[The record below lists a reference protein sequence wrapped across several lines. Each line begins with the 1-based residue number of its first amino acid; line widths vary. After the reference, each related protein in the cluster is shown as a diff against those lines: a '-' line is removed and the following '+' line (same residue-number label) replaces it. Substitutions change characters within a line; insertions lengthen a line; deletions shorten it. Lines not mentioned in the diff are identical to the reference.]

1 MEEILKKIDKIIKPQ
16 PCLNFDIKKQETTVF
31 DSKLGGTPYWPNG
44 KDYPTDSHGK
54 NLFLLAQLN
63 FDKLPHIPN
72 FPKKGILQF
81 FISDDDLYGM
91 NWDDNTVQEDYRVIY
106 HENISDEIEE
116 YKPEYD
122 KNSFLPF
129 EDEYL
134 LVPKEPSE
142 MPIDAYDFRWSEAFN
157 EVSDTLMGDLEEED
171 FDKCYNRTDRATV
184 YIGGYPIFV
193 QYDPREAEKSYM
205 DCDVVLFQ
213 CDSYVNKKE
222 GINILWGDMGI
233 GVFMIPLKNL
243 MALDFSKVL
252 YYYDCC

>member
-1 MEEILKKIDKIIKPQ
+1 
-16 PCLNFDIKKQETTVF
+16 
-31 DSKLGGTPYWPNG
+31 
-44 KDYPTDSHGK
+44 
-54 NLFLLAQLN
+54 
-63 FDKLPHIPN
+63 
-72 FPKKGILQF
+72 
-81 FISDDDLYGM
+81 M

-122 KNSFLPF
+122 EDSFLPF

-142 MPIDAYDFRWSEAFN
+142 MPIDAYDFRWGEVFN

-171 FDKCYNRTDRATV
+171 FDKCYNRTDRATA

-193 QYDPREAEKSYM
+193 QYDPRESEKSYM

-213 CDSYVNKKE
+213 CDSCLNKKD

-243 MALDFSKVL
+243 QALDFSKVL